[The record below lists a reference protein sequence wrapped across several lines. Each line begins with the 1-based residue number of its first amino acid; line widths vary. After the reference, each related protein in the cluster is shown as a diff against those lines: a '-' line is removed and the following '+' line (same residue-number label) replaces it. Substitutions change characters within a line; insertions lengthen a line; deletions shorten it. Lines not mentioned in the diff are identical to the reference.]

1 MKKLGRKYV
10 EAAKKVDK
18 NQSYSALEAAKLAKE
33 TSITNFD
40 GTIDFAIKLNVDPK
54 KADQQLRGSLVL
66 PNGTGKTKRILVIA
80 KGAAAEKAK
89 EAGADYVG
97 DKDMIDKI
105 QNENWFDFD
114 VIVATPDMMPEL
126 GKIGKILGP
135 KGLMPNPKT
144 NTVTPDPAKAIEDIN
159 KGMIEFRTDS
169 YGNIHGILGKVSFD
183 AEKLAENLENTVK
196 TIARMKSHV
205 NAGGVSEVVPSPPS
219 GFTGLPSG
227 FTGSSGLTGLSSGFS
242 VTSDCSSTSTSIIAL
257 ETFRM
262 LPSDGLLRRV
272 STSSILTSTV
282 VEPPP
287 SSSKA

>member
-183 AEKLAENLENTVK
+183 AEKLAENLEYVVR
-196 TIARMKSHV
+196 TIARMKP
-205 NAGGVSEVVPSPPS
+205 A
-219 GFTGLPSG
+219 
-227 FTGSSGLTGLSSGFS
+227 S
-242 VTSDCSSTSTSIIAL
+242 VKGKFITSI
-257 ETFRM
+257 
-262 LPSDGLLRRV
+262 
-272 STSSILTSTV
+272 SISATMGPGIKVDQNSFDI
-282 VEPPP
+282 
-287 SSSKA
+287 